1 MTVDSYAAPPSNDE
15 KLQLHADHSRQDSG
29 RASKSRRLLQ
39 STSILY
45 PILLALLLLTGTLFL
60 VVTITRR
67 NTCRHA
73 QEERVV
79 VSSHGLLS
87 NDHVRRKSNRRTE
100 AMILRCLLDERM
112 GSMREN
118 QPIVSVPLPCVL
130 RCESID
136 AIALRSH
143 ALAMPSLVPTQ
154 CPLLVPPFDR
164 R

>member
-15 KLQLHADHSRQDSG
+15 KLQLHADDTRQNENRG
-29 RASKSRRLLQ
+29 SKSRPLLR

-79 VSSHGLLS
+79 VSTRGLLLS
-87 NDHVRRKSNRRTE
+87 NDHVRRK
-100 AMILRCLLDERM
+100 
-112 GSMREN
+112 
-118 QPIVSVPLPCVL
+118 
-130 RCESID
+130 
-136 AIALRSH
+136 
-143 ALAMPSLVPTQ
+143 
-154 CPLLVPPFDR
+154 
-164 R
+164 